1 VGFKE
6 AMAMVIVFVFD
17 LIHQFDEVCL
27 KVFEIEEVIIVV
39 QRVVANSVL
48 PNRIMITDHFL
59 LKAFLQIPDQQAQSQ
74 SSFVYQSQAYF

>member
-1 VGFKE
+1 
-6 AMAMVIVFVFD
+6 MAMVIVFVFD
-17 LIHQFDEVCL
+17 LIHQLNEVCL